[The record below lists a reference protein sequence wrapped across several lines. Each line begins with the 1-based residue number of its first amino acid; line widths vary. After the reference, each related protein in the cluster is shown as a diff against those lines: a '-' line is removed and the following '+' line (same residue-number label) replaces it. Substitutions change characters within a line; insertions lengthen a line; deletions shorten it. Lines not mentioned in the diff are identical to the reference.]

1 MTVSLYYSP
10 NLPEEFR
17 FLAMLHNIG
26 AIIPEKALTT
36 DEIAKW
42 TTMDCGAVQG
52 HLGKLIELGYVKIV
66 KTDSV
71 DKYYVSVDGIRK
83 VLTLYS

>member
-1 MTVSLYYSP
+1 MSLYYSP

-26 AIIPEKALTT
+26 AISAEKALTG

-42 TTMDCGAVQG
+42 TTMDINTVQG
-52 HLGKLIELGYVKIV
+52 HLGKLTELGYVKTV
-66 KTDSV
+66 KTDGI
-71 DKYYVSVDGIRK
+71 DK
-83 VLTLYS
+83 

>member
-1 MTVSLYYSP
+1 MSLYYSP

-26 AIIPEKALTT
+26 AITAEKALMM

-42 TTMDCGAVQG
+42 TTMDVGTVQG
-52 HLGKLIELGYVKIV
+52 HLDKLIDLGYVKIV
-66 KTDSV
+66 KTDSI

>member
-1 MTVSLYYSP
+1 MSLYYSP

-26 AIIPEKALTT
+26 AITPDKALTL

-42 TTMDCGAVQG
+42 TTIDVSTVQS
-52 HLGKLIELGYVKIV
+52 HLGKLIELGYIKTMKIGGN
-66 KTDSV
+66 
-71 DKYYVSVDGIRK
+71 DKYHLSVDGIRK
-83 VLTLYS
+83 VLTFYS

>member
-1 MTVSLYYSP
+1 MSLYYSP

-26 AIIPEKALTT
+26 AIAPDKALTV

-42 TTMDCGAVQG
+42 TTIDASTVQA
-52 HLGKLIELGYVKIV
+52 HLGKLIELGYIKTM
-66 KTDSV
+66 KTDGT
-71 DKYYVSVDGIRK
+71 DKYHLSVDGIRK
-83 VLTLYS
+83 VLTFYS

>member
-1 MTVSLYYSP
+1 MSLYYSP

-26 AIIPEKALTT
+26 AITPDKALTV

-42 TTMDCGAVQG
+42 TTMDISTVQS
-52 HLGKLIELGYVKIV
+52 HLSKLIALGYIKTM
-66 KTDSV
+66 KTDV
-71 DKYYVSVDGIRK
+71 TDKYHLSVDGIRK
-83 VLTLYS
+83 VLTFYS

>member
-1 MTVSLYYSP
+1 MSLYYSP

-26 AIIPEKALTT
+26 AIVPEKALTT
-36 DEIAKW
+36 DEISKW
-42 TTMDCGAVQG
+42 TTMDTGTVQG
-52 HLGKLIELGYVKIV
+52 HLGKLIELGYVKTT
-66 KTDSV
+66 KADNV

>member
-1 MTVSLYYSP
+1 MSLYYSP

-17 FLAMLHNIG
+17 FLAMIHNIG
-26 AIIPEKALTT
+26 ATSVEKALIA

-42 TTMDCGAVQG
+42 TTMDINTVQG
-52 HLGKLIELGYVKIV
+52 HLGKLINLGYVKAV
-66 KTDSV
+66 KTDGT

>member
-1 MTVSLYYSP
+1 MSLYYSP

-26 AIIPEKALTT
+26 AASVEKALIA

-42 TTMDCGAVQG
+42 TTMDINTVQG
-52 HLGKLIELGYVKIV
+52 HLSKLIDLGYVKIV
-66 KTDSV
+66 KTDNV

>member
-1 MTVSLYYSP
+1 MSLYYSP

-26 AIIPEKALTT
+26 AITPDKALTV

-42 TTMDCGAVQG
+42 TTMDASTVQA
-52 HLGKLIELGYVKIV
+52 HLGRLMDLGYIKSM
-66 KTDSV
+66 KSDGTQ
-71 DKYYVSVDGIRK
+71 KYYLSVDGIRK
-83 VLTLYS
+83 VLTFYS